1 MIRSVF
7 FLFSFWKD
15 IINVQGKW
23 CDIHIKEFIYNKY
36 YRFPQDSP
44 LREVELSCRFGIV
57 LAGGQK
63 VFFGTGNHVVF
74 SPSLRWDSSK
84 INFPS
89 LKNFKR
95 PPGVGSRLL
104 SIRASVWWAGWGLEF
119 LPFALARVGC
129 NVDGSREHISVVPL
143 TWAAWAWHSAD
154 FSRML
159 ILYRYPFSSTW
170 LLIL

>member
-1 MIRSVF
+1 M
-7 FLFSFWKD
+7 
-15 IINVQGKW
+15 
-23 CDIHIKEFIYNKY
+23 YNNY
-36 YRFPQDSP
+36 HHLLQDSP

-95 PPGVGSRLL
+95 PPGVGGKLL

-159 ILYRYPFSSTW
+159 ILYRYPFSSTG
-170 LLIL
+170 LLILYLFSIRW

>member
-1 MIRSVF
+1 MNISIICKKRKVYLQKLCTLVF
-7 FLFSFWKD
+7 LSS
-15 IINVQGKW
+15 
-23 CDIHIKEFIYNKY
+23 H
-36 YRFPQDSP
+36 SP

-95 PPGVGSRLL
+95 PPGVGGRLL
-104 SIRASVWWAGWGLEF
+104 SMRASVWWAGWGLEF

-129 NVDGSREHISVVPL
+129 SADGSREHISVVPL

-159 ILYRYPFSSTW
+159 ILYRYPFSSTG
-170 LLIL
+170 LLILKLSSQFDTIW